1 MTSNYYHDFHEAGDI
16 RLIKDFFGHNLA
28 AITILGSVVFGFFLS
43 DIGNYWKPYTP
54 YLLML
59 LMFSTVLTI
68 RPRDIAESAKDTR
81 SLASAIFIV
90 FVIGPA
96 LAFTGRFLFSP
107 ATFAGII
114 LALCAPSAVATAYY
128 SGLFNGDTAYGLVMS
143 ITTNLIAILTIPTTM
158 FLTVGTVVSLD
169 LTSMFLNLAELILVP
184 AIIAFLAQRVMRSH
198 VVKVS
203 RHTSKINLAIL
214 FFLIW
219 ASIAPGSAYAR
230 QNLLEFMWL
239 SILMFAV
246 LATLFVVSYRLVV
259 RLGRKKAITTGVA
272 ASVRNGAL
280 ALVLAT
286 TFSNP
291 EIILPLVANLVAQS
305 LLLVCLGGVLRD
317 G

>member
-1 MTSNYYHDFHEAGDI
+1 M
-16 RLIKDFFGHNLA
+16 IKDFFGRNLA

-43 DIGNYWKPYTP
+43 DTGNYWKPYTP

-96 LAFTGRFLFSP
+96 LAFTGKFLFSP

-114 LALCAPSAVATAYY
+114 LALCAPSAVATAFY
-128 SGLFNGDTAYGLVMS
+128 SGLFNGDTAYGFVMS

-158 FLTVGTVVSLD
+158 FLTVGAVVSSD
-169 LTSMFLNLAELILVP
+169 LTSMFLNLTELILVP
-184 AIIAFLAQRVMRSH
+184 TIIAFLAQRTLRSSL
-198 VVKVS
+198 VKIS

-239 SILMFAV
+239 TILMLAV
-246 LATLFVVSYRLVV
+246 LATLFVVSYGLAV
-259 RLGRKKAITTGVA
+259 RQGRKKAITAGVS

-280 ALVLAT
+280 ALVLGT

-305 LLLVCLGGVLRD
+305 LLLVALGIVFKD